1 MTIVLVL
8 LPLTLLLV
16 GIAVW
21 AFFWAVGDGQFDD
34 MDSPAYRIL
43 LDDDDWST
51 GADSSAPADGDDADD
66 RQAEHDPED
75 TEDDPS
81 PGGRQ

>member
-16 GIAVW
+16 GVAVW

-43 LDDDDWST
+43 LDDDDWPH
-51 GADSSAPADGDDADD
+51 APEEHKRPPNARADADD
-66 RQAEHDPED
+66 AREQNEDRHSAEP
-75 TEDDPS
+75 P
-81 PGGRQ
+81 P

>member
-51 GADSSAPADGDDADD
+51 GADQDPPTDGGGDTQAEEHADADD
-66 RQAEHDPED
+66 GVQPPE
-75 TEDDPS
+75 
-81 PGGRQ
+81 RRR

>member
-51 GADSSAPADGDDADD
+51 GADQDQPTDGGGDTQAQEHADADD
-66 RQAEHDPED
+66 GVQPPE
-75 TEDDPS
+75 
-81 PGGRQ
+81 RRR

>member
-16 GIAVW
+16 GVAVW

-43 LDDDDWST
+43 LDDDDWP
-51 GADSSAPADGDDADD
+51 SAPEGRKPSADASAAHASERETNDDD
-66 RQAEHDPED
+66 HS
-75 TEDDPS
+75 TEP
-81 PGGRQ
+81 PR

>member
-1 MTIVLVL
+1 MIVLVL
-8 LPLTLLLV
+8 LPLTLVLV

-43 LDDDDWST
+43 LDDDDDWST
-51 GADSSAPADGDDADD
+51 PADQNKTTQHEHPPEKQSAGDDTPAGAPPREP
-66 RQAEHDPED
+66 RQ
-75 TEDDPS
+75 
-81 PGGRQ
+81 